1 MSETQ
6 EKQMRPIVFRLFCP
20 SHKVEQWTRIGQLFF
35 SFLSSVVCVCVYA
48 WVCRLKIHGKTRKR
62 KRPGVMSRRRRV
74 EKKRKKGS
82 MRRDQFSLLYLRF
95 SYIFFPFLSS
105 SSFFLETP
113 QANDSAVRG
122 LYLLIIEKR

>member
-74 EKKRKKGS
+74 EKKKKKVPCAVTNS
-82 MRRDQFSLLYLRF
+82 LYYIYVSLIYFFS
-95 SYIFFPFLSS
+95 FLS